1 MRETSA
7 NETIPAPVIKTPAA
21 TPRASILD
29 RSCDVVIHGIKESPS
44 STKRP
49 DRQKAADL
57 DNIMHTLLS
66 ANIPV

>member
-1 MRETSA
+1 VRETSA
-7 NETIPAPVIKTPAA
+7 NETIPAPVIKTPVA

-49 DRQKAADL
+49 DRQKANL